1 MKMTVIGAGYVGL
14 TSAAVYAQ
22 LGHTVYLVR
31 RNEQKLQ
38 ELKEGRIDFFEPGLE
53 ELVRQ
58 GMESG
63 KLIPT
68 LEYHEPVRSSDVVM
82 ICVGTPPMAD
92 GSADLSQVFEVAESL
107 APLLHGYTVVVN
119 KSTVPVGT
127 GERVEQIITSLLS
140 PGSTID
146 VASCPEFLREGTA
159 LEDLRAPDRIVIGTD
174 SIRARAVLLE
184 LHRAL
189 PGKRVV
195 TDRRS
200 AELIKYSSNAFLATK
215 ISFINEIANLC
226 DEVGANIDDV
236 AYGMGLD
243 PRIGSA
249 FLKAGIGYGG
259 SCFPKDTQALHSI
272 ALQYD
277 YEFKLLKAVIEVNQA
292 QRRQFIRKIKKT
304 LGEVRGKTIGVLG
317 LAFKPSTDDIRES
330 ASIDIVR
337 WLRDQGARI
346 MAYDPQ
352 AEQKALAALPGLQ
365 VCPSASE
372 TFTNVDA
379 VLLLTEWPEFRTLPW
394 GMLKERMNQPIILD
408 GRNVLDPQQMRQM
421 GYTYY
426 SVGRP

>member
-1 MKMTVIGAGYVGL
+1 MTITIIGAGYVGL
-14 TSAAVYAQ
+14 TSAAVYAE

-31 RNEQKLQ
+31 RNEQKL
-38 ELKEGRIDFFEPGLE
+38 EALKRGDVDFYEPGLSE
-53 ELVRQ
+53 IVRETIARQ
-58 GMESG
+58 T
-63 KLIPT
+63 LRPT
-68 LEYHEPVRSSDVVM
+68 MNLQSSVADSAVVM
-82 ICVGTPPMAD
+82 ICVGTPPRSD
-92 GSADLSQVFEVAESL
+92 GGADLMQVFEVAETI
-107 APLLHGYTVVVN
+107 APLLQGYTVVVN

-127 GERVEQIITSLLS
+127 GERVEQIITPLLS
-140 PGSTID
+140 LGATID

-159 LEDLRAPDRIVIGTD
+159 LEDLRRPDRIVIGTD

-184 LHRAL
+184 LHQSLSGR
-189 PGKRVV
+189 RVV

-226 DEVGANIDDV
+226 DEVGANVDDV

-272 ALQYD
+272 ALEHD

-337 WLRDQGARI
+337 WLRDQGARVI
-346 MAYDPQ
+346 AYDPQ
-352 AEQKALAALPGLQ
+352 AEQKALMALPGLQ

-372 TFTNVDA
+372 AFMGAHA

-394 GMLKERMNQPIILD
+394 SQLKEQMESPIIFD
-408 GRNVLDPQQMRQM
+408 GRNVLSPQHMRQI
-421 GYTYY
+421 GFTYY

>member
-1 MKMTVIGAGYVGL
+1 MTITIIGAGYVGL
-14 TSAAVYAQ
+14 TSAAVYAE

-31 RNEQKLQ
+31 RNEQKL
-38 ELKEGRIDFFEPGLE
+38 EALKRGDVDFYEPGLSE
-53 ELVRQ
+53 IVREMIARQ
-58 GMESG
+58 T
-63 KLIPT
+63 LRPT
-68 LEYHEPVRSSDVVM
+68 MNLQSSVADSAVVM
-82 ICVGTPPMAD
+82 ICVGTPPRSD
-92 GSADLSQVFEVAESL
+92 GGADLMQVFEVAETI
-107 APLLHGYTVVVN
+107 APLLQGYTVVVN
-119 KSTVPVGT
+119 KSTVPVGA
-127 GERVEQIITSLLS
+127 GERIEQMIAPLLS
-140 PGSTID
+140 LGATID

-159 LEDLRAPDRIVIGTD
+159 LEDLRRPDRIVIGTD
-174 SIRARAVLLE
+174 SIRARATLLE
-184 LHRAL
+184 LHQPL
-189 PGKRVV
+189 PGRRVV

-226 DEVGANIDDV
+226 DEVGANVDDV

-249 FLKAGIGYGG
+249 LLKSGIGYGG

-272 ALQYD
+272 ALEHD
-277 YEFKLLKAVIEVNQA
+277 YEFKLLKAVIEVNQG

-372 TFTNVDA
+372 TFTNADA

-394 GMLKERMNQPIILD
+394 GQLKDRMKQPIIMD
-408 GRNVLDPQQMRQM
+408 GRNILDPKQMRQM
-421 GYTYY
+421 GFTYY